1 MNSTHGTQ
9 NKANM
14 IEYNSFVND
23 DEEELVSWEMLLDDG
38 DDAVERSSG
47 RNTDDLLID
56 FDVVELV
63 VSAASEAAFDRQFD
77 LDDVFDE
84 TDSLK
89 LVKRNVPRRRSTRRP
104 PAPPSGDGE
113 DSPPTSSTDVVSFE
127 MEEEEVSYTIPLNF
141 GDEED
146 EANDK
151 NTTTTAT
158 TTRPPR
164 RRKLVPRRTP
174 CYFYQESSQRL
185 SKRTIVASE

>member
-47 RNTDDLLID
+47 HNTDDLLID
-56 FDVVELV
+56 FDLVDLV
-63 VSAASEAAFDRQFD
+63 VSAAFDRQYD
-77 LDDVFDE
+77 YLDDVFDE

-89 LVKRNVPRRRSTRRP
+89 LVKRNVPRSTRRSRL
-104 PAPPSGDGE
+104 APTSGGE
-113 DSPPTSSTDVVSFE
+113 DSPTSSTDVVSFE
-127 MEEEEVSYTIPLNF
+127 MEEESYTMPLNF
-141 GDEED
+141 GDED

-151 NTTTTAT
+151 NTTTT
-158 TTRPPR
+158 TTRPR
-164 RRKLVPRRTP
+164 RRKLVPQRP
-174 CYFYQESSQRL
+174 CYNQESSPTTTPRL
-185 SKRTIVASE
+185 PKRSIVASE